1 MAKSLQLRKKSMP
14 TKPVIRLAGAAALLL
29 TTCLAQAQYVWV
41 DDKGVRHFSDQPP
54 PASTPASKIL
64 KAPGKP
70 SVSEL
75 LQEKP
80 AEPAPEKAAAA
91 SSQQAHQPT
100 LAERDAQ
107 YRKREQERARSEAK
121 EAEEARH
128 KKAQAENCDSAR
140 RYKALLDTGIRVAD
154 ADEHGERRFISDEE
168 RAQRVAKANKVIE
181 GCR

>member
-1 MAKSLQLRKKSMP
+1 MP
-14 TKPVIRLAGAAALLL
+14 MNSIKRLAGAVALLL
-29 TTCLAQAQYVWV
+29 TAGLAQAQYVWV

-80 AEPAPEKAAAA
+80 AEPAPDKPATA
-91 SSQQAHQPT
+91 QQAHKPT
-100 LAERDAQ
+100 LAERDAE
-107 YRKREQERARSEAK
+107 YRKRAQERAKSEAK

-140 RYKALLDTGIRVAD
+140 RYKALLDTGIRIAD
-154 ADEHGERRFISDEE
+154 TDGHGERRYISEEE
-168 RAQRVAKANKVIE
+168 RAQRAARADKVIE

>member
-1 MAKSLQLRKKSMP
+1 MTMN
-14 TKPVIRLAGAAALLL
+14 PVIRIVGAAALLL
-29 TTCLAQAQYVWV
+29 ATGLAQAQYAWI

-54 PASTPASKIL
+54 PASTPGNRIV

-80 AEPAPEKAAAA
+80 AEAAPDKAPAA
-91 SSQQAHQPT
+91 SPEQAHKPT

-107 YRKREQERARSEAK
+107 NRKREQERAKAEAK

-140 RYKALLDTGIRVAD
+140 RYKALMDTGIRVAD

-168 RAQRVAKANKVIE
+168 RAQRAAKANKVIE

>member
-1 MAKSLQLRKKSMP
+1 MTMNSVL
-14 TKPVIRLAGAAALLL
+14 RLAGAAALLL
-29 TTCLAQAQYVWV
+29 TASLAQAQYAWV

-54 PASTPASKIL
+54 PPSTPANKIL

-80 AEPAPEKAAAA
+80 AEAAPEKAPAA
-91 SSQQAHQPT
+91 SSPQAHQPT

-107 YRKREQERARSEAK
+107 YRKRAQDRAKSEAK
-121 EAEEARH
+121 EAEDARH
-128 KKAQAENCDSAR
+128 KQAQAENCDSAR
-140 RYKALLDTGIRVAD
+140 RYKALLNTGIRVAD

-168 RAQRVAKANKVIE
+168 RAQRAAKADKVIE